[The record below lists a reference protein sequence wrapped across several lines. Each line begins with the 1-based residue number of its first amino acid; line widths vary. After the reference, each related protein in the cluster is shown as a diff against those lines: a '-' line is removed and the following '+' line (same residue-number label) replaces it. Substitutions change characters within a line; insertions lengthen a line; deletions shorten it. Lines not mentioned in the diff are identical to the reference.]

1 MLDCPST
8 FIFRI
13 TPLATV
19 GGGRGG
25 GGGGGSSGGGSGIRY
40 RLKQDSSYLHTF

>member
-8 FIFRI
+8 FIFGT

-19 GGGRGG
+19 GGGGG
-25 GGGGGSSGGGSGIRY
+25 GDGGGDIRY
-40 RLKQDSSYLHTF
+40 QLKQDSCYLHIF